1 MSSFIISKNTNNKTS
16 TQDFSEPE
24 ELLNQGVEKIYQSF
38 GRYKE
43 KIDEQENIIKSITK
57 KIEMLN
63 EELGMIQRENQ
74 YYKTQNEQQKKEIE
88 RLNKMVQNIKGKLT
102 SVDFHINECI
112 KTDNVKF
119 LNYKKNYE
127 PTRRKKNSSLFIGL
141 KSKNNDQSLFQL
153 KPKNCLNDKNENYV
167 NKNTKNKK
175 LSSYINNKN
184 LNDTFNNQ
192 EAYDN
197 NGTVFDNFKKK
208 FNQAIEYN
216 SFELNMNNNNNNNAN
231 NNNNTN
237 NNKNNHNSVLHKNII
252 TREDKKKKNND
263 KSEEKEF
270 ENFISNM
277 KNKKNRSYSSKVFP
291 KDNNK
296 TSDDIIINSTN
307 DDDLDFNKVITNDK
321 GYEDQIC
328 YTYDNVLNK
337 HKSRKQNSHNSFRG
351 ELIKTS
357 AENIL
362 KHYNPKKHKN
372 FSIDIVEK
380 NNHKE
385 KYQET
390 IKEEL
395 KYFFRKCEITLDKE
409 SFEAI
414 VKLFQEYREG
424 LITDEGM
431 ILKIKNHLNDKKELI
446 DLFNNIFS

>member
-1 MSSFIISKNTNNKTS
+1 MSSFILSKNNNNTNL
-16 TQDFSEPE
+16 QDFNEPE

-43 KIDEQENIIKSITK
+43 KIEEQENIIKNITK

-63 EELGMIQRENQ
+63 EELGMIQRENK

-88 RLNKMVQNIKGKLT
+88 KLNKMVQNIKGKLT

-127 PTRRKKNSSLFIGL
+127 PNRKKKNSSLFIGL
-141 KSKNNDQSLFQL
+141 KSKNNEQSLFQL
-153 KPKNCLNDKNENYV
+153 KPKNCLNDKNENYI

-184 LNDTFNNQ
+184 LNDNFSKQ
-192 EAYDN
+192 ETYDNN
-197 NGTVFDNFKKK
+197 NGTVYDNFKKK
-208 FNQAIEYN
+208 FNQAIEFN
-216 SFELNMNNNNNNNAN
+216 SFELNMNNNNKN
-231 NNNNTN
+231 NNNSN
-237 NNKNNHNSVLHKNII
+237 NMNKNNHNSVLHKNII
-252 TREDKKKKNND
+252 NRDDKKKKNNN
-263 KSEEKEF
+263 KSEEQEI
-270 ENFISNM
+270 ENFISNI

-296 TSDDIIINSTN
+296 TSDDIIVSSTN
-307 DDDLDFNKVITNDK
+307 DDDLDFNKIINNEK
-321 GYEDQIC
+321 GYEEQIC
-328 YTYDNVLNK
+328 YTYDNVLTKPN
-337 HKSRKQNSHNSFRG
+337 SRKKNSHNSFRG

-372 FSIDIVEK
+372 MSIDIAEK
-380 NNHKE
+380 KNHKEKE
-385 KYQET
+385 KYQEA
-390 IKEEL
+390 IKDEL
-395 KYFFRKCEITLDKE
+395 KYFFRKCEVILSKE
-409 SFEAI
+409 SFDEI

-424 LITDEGM
+424 LITDDGM
-431 ILKIKNHLNDKKELI
+431 ILKIKNHLNDNKELI
-446 DLFNNIFS
+446 ELFNNIFS

>member
-1 MSSFIISKNTNNKTS
+1 MSSFILSQNNNKTN

-43 KIDEQENIIKSITK
+43 KIEEQENIIQSITK

-74 YYKTQNEQQKKEIE
+74 YYKSQNEQQKKEIE
-88 RLNKMVQNIKGKLT
+88 KLNKMVQNIKGKLT

-127 PTRRKKNSSLFIGL
+127 PNRKKKNSSLFIGL
-141 KSKNNDQSLFQL
+141 KCKNNEQSLFQL
-153 KPKNCLNDKNENYV
+153 KSKNCLNEKNENYN

-184 LNDTFNNQ
+184 LNDNFNKQ
-192 EAYDN
+192 ETYDN
-197 NGTVFDNFKKK
+197 NNGNVYDNFKKK

-216 SFELNMNNNNNNNAN
+216 SFELNMNSNNNNNNV
-231 NNNNTN
+231 
-237 NNKNNHNSVLHKNII
+237 NKNNHNSVLHKNII
-252 TREDKKKKNND
+252 TREDKKKKNNN
-263 KSEEKEF
+263 KSEEQET
-270 ENFISNM
+270 ENFISNIQ
-277 KNKKNRSYSSKVFP
+277 NKKNRSYSSKVFP

-296 TSDDIIINSTN
+296 TSDDIIVSSTN
-307 DDDLDFNKVITNDK
+307 DDDLDFKKINNNDK
-321 GYEDQIC
+321 GYEEQIC
-328 YTYDNVLNK
+328 YTYDNIISK
-337 HKSRKQNSHNSFRG
+337 PISRKKNSHNSFRG

-372 FSIDIVEK
+372 LSIDLVDKK
-380 NNHKE
+380 NNKE
-385 KYQET
+385 KYQEA
-390 IKEEL
+390 IKDEL
-395 KYFFRKCEITLDKE
+395 KYFFRKCEIILDKE

-424 LITDEGM
+424 LITDDGM
-431 ILKIKNHLNDKKELI
+431 ILKIKNHLNNNKELI
-446 DLFNNIFS
+446 ELFNNIFS